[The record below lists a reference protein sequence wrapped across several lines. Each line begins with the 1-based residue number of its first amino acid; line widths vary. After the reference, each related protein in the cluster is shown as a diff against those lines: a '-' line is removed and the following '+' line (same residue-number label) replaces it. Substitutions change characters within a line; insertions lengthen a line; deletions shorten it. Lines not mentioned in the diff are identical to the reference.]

1 MFTIGLT
8 GGVGSGKSTAARF
21 FSELNVGIID
31 ADLIAKDLLNE
42 PSIAQT
48 VINQFGTALCNPKGE
63 LNRYKLRQ
71 LIFSDPKARAG
82 LEHYLHPQIRARIIA
97 ALARCSSTYV
107 VVVIPLL
114 VETQKEDYIDR
125 ILVIDVPEST
135 QISRLTN
142 RDKITIEEAHA
153 MLAAQASRKARLA
166 CAHDVIENTGDL
178 QQLKNKVHNLHAYY
192 VQLAQNN
199 LRRGIPGDNT

>member
-1 MFTIGLT
+1 MLTIGLT

-21 FSELNVGIID
+21 FSELNVGIVD
-31 ADLIAKDLLNE
+31 ADLIAKDLLNT
-42 PSIAQT
+42 PQMADT
-48 VINQFGTALCNPKGE
+48 VKRQFGSQICNPNGE

-71 LIFSDPKARAG
+71 LIFSDLKARLW
-82 LEHYLHPQIRARIIA
+82 LEEFLHPQIRAQIIVA
-97 ALARCSSTYV
+97 ITRCTSAYV

-125 ILVIDVPEST
+125 ILLIDVPESV

-142 RDKITIEEAHA
+142 RDKITIEEAQT
-153 MLAAQASRKARLA
+153 MLAAQASRKARLS

-178 QQLKNKVHNLHAYY
+178 QQLKNKVHNLHGYY
-192 VQLAQNN
+192 LQLAQNSKN
-199 LRRGIPGDNT
+199 RGIPAG